1 MREAL
6 NRADLFGGQLAGL
19 SWAPWRAMLLATA
32 GEPLEPD
39 ELKLFQAVTGREA
52 SPLEPVREFWGV
64 IGRRGGKSRSMAILG
79 SWLACCKDY
88 RNILAPGERGE
99 VMILAAT
106 QDQARRTLNFISGAL
121 SASPGLRKLVSET
134 TADKIALKSGIDIV
148 VRTASYRSA
157 RGGTSVAIICDELSA
172 WRDEGSANPDVEILR
187 AVRPSLLT
195 SKGPLIAISSPYS
208 TKGELYI
215 AHSKN
220 YGQDNP
226 RILVAQAATQVM
238 NPSLDMADIEKAYLD
253 DPIAA
258 SAEFG
263 AIFRAELDALVT
275 PEAVAAVTPKRVFE
289 LQHKPGAH
297 YYGFVDPA
305 GGAGKDPM
313 TLAIA
318 HKDGKVA
325 VLDCVRA
332 IRPPFSPAEAVTE
345 FVGVLK
351 SYGVYSVTGDN
362 YGNEILQE
370 QFRRQ
375 GVAYVKSERVRS
387 EIYLEFLP
395 LVNSGLCTLL
405 DNHTM
410 ISQLLGLER
419 RATSGGRDKIDHGK
433 SKHAH
438 DDLINVAAG
447 ALVLAAARRGMMN
460 ITPEMVRR
468 ASTPGFATRRF

>member
-1 MREAL
+1 MAV
-6 NRADLFGGQLAGL
+6 LA
-19 SWAPWRAMLLATA
+19 
-32 GEPLEPD
+32 
-39 ELKLFQAVTGREA
+39 
-52 SPLEPVREFWGV
+52 
-64 IGRRGGKSRSMAILG
+64 

-88 RNILAPGERGE
+88 RHILAPGERGE
-99 VMILAAT
+99 VLLLAQTA
-106 QDQARRTLNFISGAL
+106 DQAKRTLNFISGDL
-121 SASPGLRKLVSET
+121 KASPSLRKLVSET
-134 TADKIALKSGIDIV
+134 TADKIALRTGIDIL
-148 VRTASYRSA
+148 VRAASYRSA
-157 RGGTSVAIICDELSA
+157 RGGTSVAVLCDEVAS
-172 WRDEGSANPDVEILR
+172 WRDEGSANPDTEILR

-195 SKGPLIAISSPYS
+195 TKGPLICISSPYS
-208 TKGELYI
+208 TKGELYL
-215 AHSKN
+215 AHSKY

-226 RILVAQAATQVM
+226 RILVAQAATHLM
-238 NPSLDMADIEKAYLD
+238 NPSVDVADIDQAYRD

-275 PEAVAAVTPKRVFE
+275 PKAVAAVTPKGLFE
-289 LQHKPGAH
+289 LPHKPGAH

-305 GGAGKDPM
+305 GGAGKNPM

-375 GVAYVKSERVRS
+375 GVAYIKSERVRS

-447 ALVLAAARRGMMN
+447 ALVLAAARRGLMN
-460 ITPEMVRR
+460 ITPEMLQRSSQPMRYAYGR
-468 ASTPGFATRRF
+468 ASRTLF